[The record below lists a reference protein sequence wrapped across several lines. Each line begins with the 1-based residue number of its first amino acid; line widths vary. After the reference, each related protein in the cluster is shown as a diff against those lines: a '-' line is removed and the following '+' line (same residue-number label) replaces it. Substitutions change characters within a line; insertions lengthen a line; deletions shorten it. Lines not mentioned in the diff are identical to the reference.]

1 MFTFFFYGFY
11 HLFVH
16 LGYEVDGTS
25 ALGTY
30 FVFTAFFDHP
40 HIFQTLCRT
49 HYDREEFHKR
59 PYLYTWGLGG
69 SVVAGF
75 LATALGYV
83 HQLIIFAAIFGSW
96 HVIRQHS
103 GFMKAYKRRNQDINP
118 VDNWLDGLTFYT
130 GMFACFFNDYS
141 NVGVPTKIYGT
152 LKVQFPD
159 LPAETGDIVW
169 DLFELMVITFVG
181 RQIWRLVQGQGINLP
196 KLLFMGCA
204 LFTHYLV
211 FYSLAV
217 SFWWRRPWRRST

>member
-1 MFTFFFYGFY
+1 VSARFDLFFFIGSCVFTFFFYGLY

-141 NVGVPTKIYGT
+141 NVGGADE
-152 LKVQFPD
+152 D
-159 LPAETGDIVW
+159 LW
-169 DLFELMVITFVG
+169 DTEG
-181 RQIWRLVQGQGINLP
+181 
-196 KLLFMGCA
+196 
-204 LFTHYLV
+204 
-211 FYSLAV
+211 AV
-217 SFWWRRPWRRST
+217 SGFAGGDRGYCVGSV